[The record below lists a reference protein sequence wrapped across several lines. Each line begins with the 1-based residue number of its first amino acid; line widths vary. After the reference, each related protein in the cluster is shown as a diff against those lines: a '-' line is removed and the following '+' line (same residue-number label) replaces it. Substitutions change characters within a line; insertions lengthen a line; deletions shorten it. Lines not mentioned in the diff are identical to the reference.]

1 MGVRKL
7 WERMGLEGVG
17 VKEVARIGRVG
28 GEGRGMVLVKL
39 AGREEKRKVMEA
51 KKKLKGGKERIED
64 DLTEE
69 ERRGKWKIE
78 REAEVER
85 KRGMNVQVGY
95 MKMWVNGRLK
105 RWDEIGE
112 KWVERTGK
120 RERGGREEGRER

>member
-1 MGVRKL
+1 
-7 WERMGLEGVG
+7 
-17 VKEVARIGRVG
+17 
-28 GEGRGMVLVKL
+28 
-39 AGREEKRKVMEA
+39 MEA